1 MGFLCLYLSGGS
13 RSNVEV
19 VEKIIGERR
28 RKKREG
34 GGGVLET
41 KIHKQDRERRR
52 EGLLVRD
59 NNHGADTTYCVL
71 SS

>member
-1 MGFLCLYLSGGS
+1 MSLSLWRKQIECRGCRENHRG
-13 RSNVEV
+13 
-19 VEKIIGERR
+19 EKKKEKGRR
-28 RKKREG
+28 